1 MAGFEEVGH
10 RGEPVRLAVD
20 VAVEETR
27 GESGVHADAVG
38 AAGKGEEVVFPEVV
52 RGEAERGGRAGVAE
66 DGGLDAGDGG
76 VGGDGPSEV
85 GGAGAGEVAGGV
97 DPGDERE
104 SARARG
110 VVIPK

>member
-1 MAGFEEVGH
+1 MG
-10 RGEPVRLAVD
+10 VD

-38 AAGKGEEVVFPEVV
+38 AAGEGEEVLFPEVV

-76 VGGDGPSEV
+76 VGGDGPSEA
-85 GGAGAGEVAGGV
+85 GGAGASEVAVGA

-110 VVIPK
+110 LVMPK